1 MLARSRFAITIA
13 LLFVLPAFTG
23 YAQGLDLTVNHVG
36 IAIGDVPRVTGLRL
50 NYRDRNLEWVNGI
63 NATIWSPYGEG
74 SGTVRGLA
82 LGLPLTGAA
91 SIDGVATGIFGVGAR
106 DRIRGIGVAPL
117 GIGAGGTLEGLM
129 IGGLGAGSGAGM
141 TGIGV
146 GGLGIGSGG
155 PLRGLFVGGLGVG
168 GGGSVDGIVI
178 GGLGAGVGGHLRG
191 LAIGGL
197 GVGSGGSA
205 EGIMIG
211 GLGVGA
217 AGEVKGLAI
226 GGLAVGSGTRVH
238 GLAIGGLGVGAPR
251 IDGIAISALGA
262 GAQDAK
268 GALIAPWVKIEHGE
282 MQGLTVGGFNQV
294 RGLHHGLAIGIVNYA
309 DELQGV
315 QIGVINIARNNP
327 NGAKVLPIVNAHFE

>member
-91 SIDGVATGIFGVGAR
+91 SIDGVATGSFGVGAR

-129 IGGLGAGSGAGM
+129 IGGLGAGSGAGV

-191 LAIGGL
+191 
-197 GVGSGGSA
+197 
-205 EGIMIG
+205 
-211 GLGVGA
+211 
-217 AGEVKGLAI
+217 
-226 GGLAVGSGTRVH
+226 
-238 GLAIGGLGVGAPR
+238 
-251 IDGIAISALGA
+251 
-262 GAQDAK
+262 
-268 GALIAPWVKIEHGE
+268 
-282 MQGLTVGGFNQV
+282 
-294 RGLHHGLAIGIVNYA
+294 
-309 DELQGV
+309 
-315 QIGVINIARNNP
+315 
-327 NGAKVLPIVNAHFE
+327 